1 MPKLQE
7 LKKNGYFVFK
17 NYFSKKD
24 LKDIK
29 DTLLR
34 TLNYIKPGKK
44 AHYKKNTITSK
55 NLILNLK
62 VIGTTYLLTI

>member
-1 MPKLQE
+1 MKNNWNNAKITRE
-7 LKKNGYFVFK
+7 LKKNGYFVFN

-34 TLNYIKPGKK
+34 TLNYIKPGK
-44 AHYKKNTITSK
+44 
-55 NLILNLK
+55 
-62 VIGTTYLLTI
+62 